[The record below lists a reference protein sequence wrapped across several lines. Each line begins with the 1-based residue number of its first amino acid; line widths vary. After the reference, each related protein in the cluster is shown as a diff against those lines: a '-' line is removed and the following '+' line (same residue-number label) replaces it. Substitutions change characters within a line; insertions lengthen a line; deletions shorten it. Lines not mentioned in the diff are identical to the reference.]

1 MGVAVVNVLDVDTAG
16 RSTFLH
22 HQGEQIDRLHALL
35 TDAVVFFIFGVQT
48 LELILIGE
56 ERVIQARD
64 VGRAEQG
71 DVFPFQQT
79 GVHQLVD
86 LHAVVHVTHAVA
98 FHAAVVLQNQQ
109 AFHFQVPHR
118 VEQGRSATAH
128 AALRAGFYCRLEVLV
143 ERDTA
148 GVERF
153 TAADRAAKRTDTTGV
168 DADTGTLGNVFHDG
182 AGSRVDGIQAVTAL
196 DQHAGAELT
205 GRGAHARHDWRRQ
218 RNLERR
224 DRIVET
230 LHVVQTGFAWI
241 IREQAGGHQN
251 IEELGA
257 FVDLTGHT
265 VLNQVFAFELLHRR
279 VGEVHVA
286 PVIDKPVHLLELFFR
301 IVFQQMRVVFAQ
313 LNHFHYVIVKLRRL
327 ELTVGFFTQV
337 ENRQTR
343 SEVLIIRCV
352 AGDQI
357 CRCFDNGFVDIRRFD
372 AVVELNVRTQFNLG
386 DRYVVQSFC
395 CPVENSMDF
404 VQIDTLGGTVALCH
418 QQTLIHVGFYLSV
431 K

>member
-1 MGVAVVNVLDVDTAG
+1 MGVAVVHVLDVDTAG
-16 RSTFLH
+16 RGTFLH
-22 HQGEQIDRLHALL
+22 HQGEQVYRLHALL
-35 TDAVVFFIFGVQT
+35 ADAVVFFVFGVQT
-48 LELILIGE
+48 FELVLIGK
-56 ERVIQARD
+56 ERVVQARN

-71 DVFPFQQT
+71 DVFAFQQT

-98 FHAAVVLQNQQ
+98 FHAAVVFQDQQ

-118 VEQGRSATAH
+118 VEQGRSTAAH
-128 AALRAGFYCRLEVLV
+128 AALRAGFYGRLEVFI

-153 TAADRAAKRTDTTGV
+153 TAANRAAQRTDATGV
-168 DADTGTLGNVFHDG
+168 DADTGTLGDVFHDG
-182 AGSRVDGIQAVTAL
+182 AGGGVDGIQAVTTL
-196 DQHAGAELT
+196 DQYAGAELT
-205 GRGAHARHDWRRQ
+205 GWSTHARHDWRRQ
-218 RNLERR
+218 RNLERGY
-224 DRIVET
+224 RIVET
-230 LHVVQTGFAWI
+230 LHVFQTGVTRVV
-241 IREQAGGHQN
+241 REQAGGHQN

-257 FVDLTGHT
+257 FVDLTGYT

-313 LNHFHYVIVKLRRL
+313 LNHFHHVIVKLRRL
-327 ELTVGFFTQV
+327 KLTVGFFTQV
-337 ENRQTR
+337 ENRQTC
-343 SEVLIIRCV
+343 SEVLIIRCF
-352 AGDQI
+352 AGDEV
-357 CRCFDNGFVDIRRFD
+357 CRCFNDRFVDIRRFD

-404 VQIDTLGGTVALCH
+404 VQIDTLGSTVALCH
-418 QQTLIHVGFYLSV
+418 QQTLIHVGFTCP
-431 K
+431 